1 MDASE
6 EEEEGYGGGEVA
18 GGEAGNGEGLGN
30 EEANAGAS
38 GGRMEEEE
46 EEEEGG
52 TALAPNGTYE
62 EDEEYLVGL
71 MGGMTTATPHVSSLL
86 PLVEGGEA
94 EEEGEYEM
102 SSIMEGDD
110 SEEGM
115 MGQEGHGQ
123 GGLQARVRGVRTQ
136 MLLETMLELRDVG
149 HDHLVSFLAQDGVCE
164 RFLSFITQIDED
176 GDDEDEEDEDEEEGY
191 GGEGGQGNKE
201 ASLGR
206 SNRRHRR
213 RRRRL
218 QKGDVLDEEDEI
230 AVSRSF
236 HAMLLL
242 ASAEPSEP
250 LLTFLSKK
258 ITIITEAMFEV
269 FGPRSRGCF
278 HHACRVIDYVL
289 RFHTEA
295 VLHIIGRSKGSVKRF
310 LGPMVH
316 NLAEA
321 PVAEMLMKLL
331 TVPSPTNPIGQY
343 RAPPSAKW
351 RVFES
356 LAEWRFLLVLADE
369 VSAPHARPE
378 QASAAADVLIDLV
391 ERLATDENGE
401 LLLQPVGHCPE
412 LLNNLLNRALDKEA
426 PPAQRSDCVR
436 VVLAL
441 ACRSGEAHVP
451 ANGYTLAQTQLPYGV
466 TSIPMV
472 PNQFRSVRALFR
484 KNLAAQ
490 LPKICECLLAEGQ
503 VTTTA
508 AAAATATAAGAA
520 GGGAEGGKGVEGAV
534 AHPGHVVAVPFSYL
548 RLSLVNLLVEIL
560 DDSSGSGGGA
570 GQSHHQAQ
578 QQQEQARKLL
588 EKVPVPLWRLLC
600 QWFFQ
605 YAFSNLYH
613 SLFYRLVHRVLKSND
628 ENVQQ
633 TLLSKCRLVSSLV
646 EAYSKGEP
654 SAGNRGHVLNLCN
667 ALRLK
672 AGTQSPSTGW
682 LRNFLKSHDTWR
694 RFREPLRQATERA
707 YLQQGLGL
715 LVPSPFAEQVAP
727 DVDMPGLSG
736 FGGGGGGGGRRE
748 EGRGGLEMNGLSMF
762 LEGSL
767 EGGGEMGREG
777 GGGAE
782 PRGSIDYGSPLA
794 RILGFG
800 EDVEYEE
807 DEAAAGGAANG
818 KRKKKKKKGKKKK
831 GGGGGGLR
839 QLLMDDMHDLEEEEE
854 EEEETEEEEEEVE
867 GNA

>member
-1 MDASE
+1 MNEEDAQRPVDAPE
-6 EEEEGYGGGEVA
+6 QEEEGDGGGGLA
-18 GGEAGNGEGLGN
+18 GGEAGGMEGVGNEGGREGGSGGGIGVEEREAAEAATVPPPNGEG
-30 EEANAGAS
+30 
-38 GGRMEEEE
+38 
-46 EEEEGG
+46 
-52 TALAPNGTYE
+52 YE
-62 EDEEYLVGL
+62 EDEEYLAGL
-71 MGGMTTATPHVSSLL
+71 MGGMTTTTPHLSSPP
-86 PLVEGGEA
+86 PLGKEGEA

-110 SEEGM
+110 NKEGTL
-115 MGQEGHGQ
+115 GQEGHGQ
-123 GGLQARVRGVRTQ
+123 GGLQARVRGLRTQ
-136 MLLETMLELRDVG
+136 MLLETMLELRDIG
-149 HDHLVSFLAQDGVCE
+149 HDHLVNFLAQDGVCE

-176 GDDEDEEDEDEEEGY
+176 GDDEDEDEDDEEEEHS
-191 GGEGGQGNKE
+191 EGRQGNGE
-201 ASLGR
+201 TSR
-206 SNRRHRR
+206 SSRRGRR

-218 QKGDVLDEEDEI
+218 QKGDILDEEDEI

-250 LLTFLSKK
+250 LLTFLFKK
-258 ITIITEAMFEV
+258 IAVITEAMFEV
-269 FGPRSRGCF
+269 FGPHSRGCF

-310 LGPMVH
+310 LGSMVH

-321 PVAEMLMKLL
+321 PVSEMLMKVL
-331 TVPSPTNPIGQY
+331 TVPSPTNPVGQY

-351 RVFES
+351 RLFES

-369 VSAPHARPE
+369 VSTPKARSE

-391 ERLATDENGE
+391 ERLTTDENGE

-412 LLNNLLNRALDKEA
+412 LLNNLLTRALDKDA
-426 PPAQRSDCVR
+426 LPAQRVDCVR

-441 ACRSGEAHVP
+441 ACRSGETHIP
-451 ANGYTLAQTQLPYGV
+451 ANGYTLAQTHLPYGV

-490 LPKICECLLAEGQ
+490 LPKICECLLAEGV
-503 VTTTA
+503 VTTTGAAA
-508 AAAATATAAGAA
+508 AAAATTATAAA
-520 GGGAEGGKGVEGAV
+520 GGGVEGGRRSEGAV
-534 AHPGHVVAVPFSYL
+534 AHPGHVVAVTFSYL

-560 DDSSGSGGGA
+560 DDSMGNGGGA

-605 YAFSNLYH
+605 YPFSNLYH
-613 SLFYRLVHRVLKSND
+613 SLFYRLVHRVLKSNN

-654 SAGNRGHVLNLCN
+654 SAGNRGHILNLCN
-667 ALRLK
+667 ALRLQ

-694 RFREPLRQATERA
+694 RFREPLRKATERA

-715 LVPSPFAEQVAP
+715 LVPLPFSEQTAA

-736 FGGGGGGGGRRE
+736 FGGG
-748 EGRGGLEMNGLSMF
+748 
-762 LEGSL
+762 
-767 EGGGEMGREG
+767 
-777 GGGAE
+777 
-782 PRGSIDYGSPLA
+782 
-794 RILGFG
+794 
-800 EDVEYEE
+800 
-807 DEAAAGGAANG
+807 
-818 KRKKKKKKGKKKK
+818 
-831 GGGGGGLR
+831 
-839 QLLMDDMHDLEEEEE
+839 
-854 EEEETEEEEEEVE
+854 EEV
-867 GNA
+867 GG